1 MKIIKVF
8 LALLIVNFSFSIE
21 TEFDATN
28 TDVLE
33 NESVS
38 KSSPETS
45 EIITFKRLVNSALRN
60 SYYEK
65 RLKVP
70 SLEFLRE
77 KVREEKKN
85 LRLKLQNDI
94 YLKYL
99 ATNSSIFR
107 DFLPMRF

>member
-1 MKIIKVF
+1 MKITIVF
-8 LALLIVNFSFSIE
+8 LALLIANFSFSIE
-21 TEFDATN
+21 TEFDAVN

-33 NESVS
+33 NESIS
-38 KSSPETS
+38 KSSTESS
-45 EIITFKRLVNSALRN
+45 EIITFKRMVNSALKN

-70 SLEFLRE
+70 RLEFLRE
-77 KVREEKKN
+77 KVREEKEN

-99 ATNSSIFR
+99 ATNNSIFR